1 MGCEHANGLYCSL
14 QLTTPLS
21 RHSISLEPLDM
32 LMIWACPSVHSNVP
46 HMHSLREHS
55 LQLGIQYDPAHRWRN
70 LQVCNRHGALCLGY
84 RHNAARKQSV
94 IHSSICTMG
103 TQNLLDLNTMI
114 HLPPTTP
121 LLAGGDRRGPKSLVH
136 VSWYGLL
143 HVFAEGNNT
152 HFHCSTVMMLSAYK
166 VYPVS
171 SMLPSLTAWFSR
183 TRSNAARS
191 AASSCRTSQL
201 FIEVLANSS
210 GCVRSR
216 IRRSRG
222 MAVGVECKYK

>member
-1 MGCEHANGLYCSL
+1 MQRENKVDTQQHLYYGHSKSPGFEHDDPPASDYSS
-14 QLTTPLS
+14 S
-21 RHSISLEPLDM
+21 RRRRST
-32 LMIWACPSVHSNVP
+32 
-46 HMHSLREHS
+46 R
-55 LQLGIQYDPAHRWRN
+55 
-70 LQVCNRHGALCLGY
+70 
-84 RHNAARKQSV
+84 
-94 IHSSICTMG
+94 
-103 TQNLLDLNTMI
+103 TQ
-114 HLPPTTP
+114 
-121 LLAGGDRRGPKSLVH
+121 SLVH

-191 AASSCRTSQL
+191 AASSCRTLQL